1 MPDIRSIFRSG
12 PLAPPYL
19 TGLLLLSM
27 IAIAGARATPQ
38 VATDAY
44 MRRVADTIGE
54 IPYRVGARIGT
65 DAEISQPASKLLRP
79 NRILQRRYTDYTTG
93 EAVSLIVVHCG
104 EVRDMIGHY
113 PPHCYPANGWTAV
126 GAEGVTVTHHGQAFP
141 ARFYRFSKP
150 ESGLERRLDLLSFFV
165 VPESAT
171 PIVPDMDALEHVS
184 QSFRRNSLGAA
195 QVQIMIPSGAGPGER
210 DRMAAEYMNVLEPTI
225 RVIAAGVSDE
235 PKH

>member
-1 MPDIRSIFRSG
+1 VADIRSIFRSG

-27 IAIAGARATPQ
+27 IAIAGFRATPQ
-38 VATDAY
+38 LATDAY
-44 MRRVADTIGE
+44 MQRVSETIGE
-54 IPYRVGARIGT
+54 IPYRVGAKIGT

-79 NRILQRRYTDYTTG
+79 NKILQRRYTDYTTG
-93 EAVSLIVVHCG
+93 ETVSLIVVHCG

-126 GAEGVTVTHHGQAFP
+126 GSEDVSVAHHGQLFP
-141 ARFYRFSKP
+141 ARFYRFVKP

-165 VPESAT
+165 VPESTT
-171 PIVPDMDALEHVS
+171 PMVPDMDALERVS

-195 QVQIMIPSGAGPGER
+195 QVQIMIPSDATPEER
-210 DRMAAEYMNVLEPTI
+210 DRIAAEYMNVLEPTI
-225 RVIAAGVSDE
+225 RVIAAGVTDE
-235 PKH
+235 QKH